1 MKEVFLK
8 RQRGLT
14 LMGLIVIL
22 IVVGF
27 FGVLGAQVVPTFL
40 EYRAISK
47 AIVTAQAASS
57 VAEIKQSFN
66 KQIEVNYITSIKPD
80 DLEISKVNGEFVISF
95 AYEKKIPIVGPASL
109 LIEYQGSTAPSSG
122 NKTREIKE

>member
-1 MKEVFLK
+1 MKQVFLN

-22 IVVGF
+22 IVLGF
-27 FGVLGAQVVPTFL
+27 FGILGAQVVPTYM

-47 AIVTAQAASS
+47 AIVTAKAAGS

-66 KQIEVNYITSIKPD
+66 KQIEVNYISSIKAEE
-80 DLEISKVNGEFVISF
+80 LEISKVNGVFEISF
-95 AYEKKIPIVGPASL
+95 EYEKKIPLIGPASL
-109 LIEYQGSTAPSSG
+109 LMEYQGTTAPSSG
-122 NKTREIKE
+122 NKQREIKE